1 MSNEPRSLFQQS
13 QLHHHLG
20 AAIKKENI
28 LPAGRARAA
37 SAAPCS
43 QVPLRVT
50 VLLSSGRILDF
61 RRVPPTVGRLINI
74 TKEILEV
81 TRNEVLQ
88 SVFFVS
94 PGR

>member
-1 MSNEPRSLFQQS
+1 
-13 QLHHHLG
+13 
-20 AAIKKENI
+20 
-28 LPAGRARAA
+28 
-37 SAAPCS
+37 
-43 QVPLRVT
+43 

-61 RRVPPTVGRLINI
+61 RRVPPTVGRLINV

>member
-1 MSNEPRSLFQQS
+1 MNPGAFSSSPSFTTTWVQPSRRKTFCQQEGHGQHLPPHAVRS
-13 QLHHHLG
+13 H
-20 AAIKKENI
+20 
-28 LPAGRARAA
+28 
-37 SAAPCS
+37 C
-43 QVPLRVT
+43 VVT

-61 RRVPPTVGRLINI
+61 RRVPPTVGRLINV